1 MNASAFSA
9 AQARARL
16 AVAAAQRRW
25 IGWSAALD
33 DCESAVALDPRS
45 VGAWMSLAE
54 AREGAGD
61 SRGAADAIDRA
72 LEADASYTL
81 DPVRQMGDARR
92 AAWMAKARA
101 LRGE

>member
-1 MNASAFSA
+1 MT
-9 AQARARL
+9 
-16 AVAAAQRRW
+16 
-25 IGWSAALD
+25 
-33 DCESAVALDPRS
+33 
-45 VGAWMSLAE
+45 LAE

-61 SRGAADAIDRA
+61 RTGAADAIERA
-72 LEADASYTL
+72 LGADASYTL